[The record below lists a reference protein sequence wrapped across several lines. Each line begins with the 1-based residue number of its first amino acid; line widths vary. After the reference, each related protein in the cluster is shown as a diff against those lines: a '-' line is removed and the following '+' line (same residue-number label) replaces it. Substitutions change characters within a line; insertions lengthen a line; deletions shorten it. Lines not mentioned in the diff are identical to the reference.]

1 VKFYRQRR
9 FWLLL
14 CIVLVGFGI
23 LEQIW
28 RWEVERVEVPSGKFL
43 VRTSRWGKDLGPDE
57 IIAPDE
63 SYKGVMLQVWGEGR
77 YFLNPIFWTHEIH
90 DMVEVKA
97 GECLVLTRKFGK
109 PLSAARMAQ
118 GEILGTEDRANPID
132 GERGILRDVLT
143 QGFYRINPYAYSW
156 EMVPA
161 VQVRVDQ
168 VGVRTLKVGKDP
180 RTLADDQRQNQYL
193 VPAGHRGVQQETCPP
208 GTYYLN
214 PYAESIAPV
223 EVRSHRVRLADI
235 EFPSRDGFILKP
247 QVVVEY
253 AAQAQAAPSLTVRL
267 TDEGVLHQQD
277 DTPEQQLDNE
287 ILQKVILPHIRGY
300 ARIEGSNF
308 DARDFILASQ
318 SATPAAGAAAPNAPG
333 EKTINA
339 REALQQAL
347 LAKVKPQCAALGVEV
362 RAVTLAD
369 MRPPADL
376 ADQIA
381 QRELARVEQ
390 AKNAARLRQYRAA
403 QELQAKQALKD
414 QAKAKVEAETRLI
427 QAKTKA
433 SQLKEVALSQ
443 AKQDLENAQVALEA
457 AEKQAEATLTKGK
470 AEAAVINL
478 QNEATVAGL
487 RRAMQGFVNA
497 QSFAQYNLMSKLGPA
512 LSEIFAS
519 DDSDFGRLFSNY
531 LNPPGDANN
540 KTPMRPAASPK
551 ATAAENK

>member
-1 VKFYRQRR
+1 MKFYRQKR

-14 CIVLVGFGI
+14 CISLVGLGI
-23 LEQIW
+23 LQQIW

-43 VRTSRWGKDLGPDE
+43 VRMSRWGKDLGPDE

-63 SYKGVMLQVWGEGR
+63 SYKGVMLPVLGEGR
-77 YFLNPIFWTHEIH
+77 HFINPIFWGHEVH
-90 DMVEVKA
+90 DIVEVKA

-109 PLSAARMAQ
+109 PLSAERMAQ
-118 GEILGTEDRANPID
+118 GEILGTQDRANPID
-132 GERGILRDVLT
+132 GERGVLRDVLT
-143 QGFYRINPYAYSW
+143 QGFYRLNPYAYSW
-156 EMVPA
+156 ERVPA
-161 VQVRVDQ
+161 VEVRVDQ

-180 RTLADDQRQNQYL
+180 RTLTDEQRPDQYL
-193 VPAGHRGVQQETCPP
+193 VPAGYRGVQEETVPA

-214 PYAESIAPV
+214 PYVESITPV
-223 EVRSHRVRLADI
+223 EVRSHRVRLSDI

-253 AAQAQAAPSLTVRL
+253 AARADAAPSLTVRL

-277 DTPEQQLDNE
+277 ETEAQQLDNE

-308 DARDFILASQ
+308 DARDFILAAQ
-318 SATPAAGAAAPNAPG
+318 PTAPVTGAPA
-333 EKTINA
+333 EKTTNA
-339 REALQQAL
+339 REALQKAL

-369 MRPPADL
+369 MRPPAEL

-403 QELQAKQALKD
+403 QELKAKEALKD

-433 SQLKEVALSQ
+433 SQMKEVALSQ
-443 AKQDLENAQVALEA
+443 ATQDLENAQLALDA
-457 AEKQAEATLTKGK
+457 AEKQAEAKLTKGK
-470 AEAAVINL
+470 ADAAVINL
-478 QNEATVAGL
+478 QNEAQVAGL
-487 RRAMQGFVNA
+487 RKSAQGFTNV
-497 QSFAQYNLMSKLGPA
+497 QSFAQYNLMNKLGPA
-512 LSEIFAS
+512 LSEIFAA

-531 LNPPGDANN
+531 LAQ
-540 KTPMRPAASPK
+540 PAESAKKSPASP
-551 ATAAENK
+551 AITPTTPVAEKK